1 MGVRY
6 ERSTQTGSGMSMST
20 IIATD
25 VGGTCTDTVIFA
37 AGEPIRIGKTLS
49 TPPNYGVGV
58 MESVKRAVAGTD
70 ATLGH
75 VLAGTRLFIHGSTI
89 VDNTLLTR
97 SGAETGLLT
106 TKGFEDTLVATR
118 GAYGRW
124 SGLTEEQIKHPVMTD
139 RPAPLVPRSRI
150 TGVAERVDYKGAVV
164 RPFDADEAE
173 RAIRFLIE
181 NRGVEAIAVCLL
193 WSFQNPDHE
202 RHLRELIRG
211 IAPDVYVTLSSEVA
225 PVPGEYERTSTTV
238 INAYTGRIARDYLA
252 GLHALLN
259 EAGYDGPLM
268 AMQGY
273 GGLLPASEAG
283 ERAVGML
290 ECGPAAGV
298 IGSKRLGEVLGDSDV
313 IAADMGGT
321 TFKVGVI
328 QDGHIEYAREPLVNR
343 YHYIAPKIEVVSIG
357 AGGGSIVS
365 IDEVTARPRV
375 GPQSAGADPGPACY
389 GRGGTRPT
397 LTDVMMLIG
406 YMDPDTFLGGTMRLD
421 AEAARTVFAEQVARP
436 LGMGIDEAAIGIYR
450 VAAAQITDLIREI
463 TVERGLDPRDFVLH
477 AFGGSCPM
485 ICGMF
490 AVELQ
495 VKRVII
501 PYTASVNCAFGLISA
516 DIVHEYAATQ
526 PMSAPDDPE
535 AINRIYAPMT
545 DRAISQL
552 RAEGFTDDSIR
563 LEWSIDL
570 RYARQVHEVTTPVRT
585 AGPMDQA
592 ALHGVIDDFEALYE
606 RKYGKGSAFRE
617 AGIEMT
623 MFRLTARGLLN
634 RPTLEK
640 AIPGAADPAAAH
652 TGRREIF
659 VDARDG
665 LAPADTYDFDRLSP
679 GNVVEGPA
687 VIHTP
692 ITTIVLQDRQ
702 TGRMDAY
709 RNIVLEF
716 A

>member
-1 MGVRY
+1 
-6 ERSTQTGSGMSMST
+6 MSI

-25 VGGTCTDTVIFA
+25 VGGTCTDTVIFS
-37 AGEPIRIGKTLS
+37 AGEPVRIGKALS
-49 TPPNYGVGV
+49 TPPDYGAGV
-58 MESVKRAVAGTD
+58 LDSVERAVAGMD
-70 ATLGH
+70 ATLSQ
-75 VLAGTRLFIHGSTI
+75 VLADTRLFIHGSTI
-89 VDNTLLTR
+89 VDNTLLTQ
-97 SGAETGLLT
+97 SGAETGLIT

-139 RPAPLVPRSRI
+139 RPTPLVPRAR
-150 TGVAERVDYKGAVV
+150 TVGVAERVDYKGAVI
-164 RPFDADEAE
+164 RLLDETETE

-181 NRGVEAIAVCLL
+181 KRGVEAIAVCLL
-193 WSFQNPDHE
+193 WSFQNQAHE
-202 RHLRELIRG
+202 HRIRDILAD
-211 IAPDVYVTLSSEVA
+211 IAPGTYVTLSSEVA
-225 PVPGEYERTSTTV
+225 PVPGEYERASTTV

-252 GLHALLN
+252 GLYALLQKS
-259 EAGYDGPLM
+259 GYDGPLM
-268 AMQGY
+268 VMQGY

-298 IGSKRLGEVLGDSDV
+298 IGSRRLGEVLGDSDV

-328 QDGHIEYAREPLVNR
+328 QDGQIEYAREPLVNR
-343 YHYIAPKIEVVSIG
+343 YHYIAPKIEIVSIG

-365 IDEVTARPRV
+365 IDERTARPRV
-375 GPQSAGADPGPACY
+375 GPQSAGADPGPVCY
-389 GRGGTRPT
+389 GRGGDRPT

-406 YMDPDTFLGGTMRLD
+406 YMDPGSFLGGSMRLD
-421 AEAARTVFAEQVARP
+421 TEAARHVFETRIARP
-436 LGMGIDEAAIGIYR
+436 LGIETIAAAIGIYR
-450 VAAAQITDLIREI
+450 IAAAQITDLIREI
-463 TVERGLDPRDFVLH
+463 TVERGLDPREFVLH

-490 AVELQ
+490 AADLQ
-495 VKRVII
+495 VKRVVI
-501 PYTASVNCAFGLISA
+501 PYTASVYCAFGLISA
-516 DIVHEYAATQ
+516 DIVHEYATTR
-526 PMSAPDDPE
+526 PMPAPDDPE
-535 AINRIYAPMT
+535 AINRIYEPMT
-545 DRAISQL
+545 DRALLQL
-552 RAEGFTDDSIR
+552 RAEGFSGDAIHLD
-563 LEWSIDL
+563 WSIDL
-570 RYARQVHEVTTPVRT
+570 RYARQVHEVTTPVRGT
-585 AGPMDQA
+585 GPMDQA
-592 ALHGVIDDFEALYE
+592 ALRAVVDDFETLYE

-623 MFRLTARGLLN
+623 LFRLTARGLLD
-634 RPTLEK
+634 RPKLDG
-640 AIPGAADPAAAH
+640 ADLGAADPAAAR

-665 LAPADTYDFDRLSP
+665 LAPADIYDFDRLSP

-702 TGRMDAY
+702 IGRMDAY

-716 A
+716 I